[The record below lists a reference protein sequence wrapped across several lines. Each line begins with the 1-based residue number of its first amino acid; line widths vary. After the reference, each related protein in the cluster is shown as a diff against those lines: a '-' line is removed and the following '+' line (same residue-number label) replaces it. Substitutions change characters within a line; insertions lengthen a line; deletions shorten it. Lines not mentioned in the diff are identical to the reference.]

1 MNQYISKKS
10 LLQYLYLK
18 MFNLNI
24 KKVIEINAKNV
35 PAINILRRF
44 DGLKPEEK
52 NDEFEYYVDKKRKN
66 NDSA

>member
-1 MNQYISKKS
+1 
-10 LLQYLYLK
+10 